1 VVDVRLFVKVCG
13 LTRLEDVMVAAEAGA
28 DAFGLVVGFPTSP
41 RNLSLS
47 EARRL
52 ARAARD
58 DLLPVLVLNGSDR
71 KLLEDACSLI
81 EPYGVQLYG
90 TDDPQIVRSLGVKM
104 VIKPVTLRDVD
115 VPMGFDAVLLD
126 ESRGSGRRLDLEL
139 CAEYVRR
146 SRLPVILAGGL
157 NPENVGEVVR
167 KVRPFGV
174 DASSGLESSPGIKD
188 HRKVVEFV
196 RRARGAH
203 AG

>member
-1 VVDVRLFVKVCG
+1 VRLFVKVCG
-13 LTRLEDVMVAAEAGA
+13 LTRLEDVVVAAEAGA
-28 DAFGLVVGFPTSP
+28 DAFGLVVGFLTSP

-47 EARRL
+47 EAKRL
-52 ARAARD
+52 AKAARD
-58 DLLPVLVLNGSDR
+58 DLLSVLVLSGSDR

-90 TDDPQIVRSLGVKM
+90 TDDPQTVRSLGVKM

-115 VPMGFDAVLLD
+115 VPKGFDAVLLD
-126 ESRGSGRRLDLEL
+126 ESKGSGRRLDLEL

-146 SRLPVILAGGL
+146 SRLPVILAGSL
-157 NPENVGEVVR
+157 NPESVGEVVR

-174 DASSGLESSPGIKD
+174 DVSSGLESSPRVKD
-188 HRKVVEFV
+188 HRKVAEFV
-196 RRARGAH
+196 LRARDAH